1 MPSNASNMRSS
12 SMSERQT
19 IDAALRN
26 PRLLG
31 AAISDVATWRTWRV
45 VLKAAF
51 GLGLSTPEERAMT
64 AWSAKVSISSI
75 QIYDAYL
82 VADSAAVARITLLQN
97 VTLSDFS
104 VTTLAPF
111 YTGSAGFT
119 SFRFVEPR
127 D

>member
-1 MPSNASNMRSS
+1 VPSNASNMRSS

-64 AWSAKVSISSI
+64 AWSAKVSIS
-75 QIYDAYL
+75 L
-82 VADSAAVARITLLQN
+82 DSEGQQARTVRLWPQLPDRSR
-97 VTLSDFS
+97 T
-104 VTTLAPF
+104 PC
-111 YTGSAGFT
+111 
-119 SFRFVEPR
+119 RHR
-127 D
+127 RR